1 MKGVIL
7 AGGTGSRLEPL
18 TRITN
23 KHLLPVYDRP
33 MVTYAIEALAGAGI
47 DEIMLVTGAEH
58 AEDFFRVLGNGHE
71 YGIRWLA
78 YAYQERAGGIAD
90 ALALARPFV
99 GDGRVVVMLADNV
112 YGEPVRPFVERFLA
126 QEEGARVVLA
136 RVNEREHLR
145 HLGVPRLDDGRI
157 VDIVEKPK
165 QAESRLATIGM
176 YYFRTS
182 DKLFDAIDRVLA
194 APPSL
199 NNEYFIA
206 DAIQVM
212 IAEGARL
219 EPHVVQR
226 WEDTGTPDYTLSAH
240 RYLLDRSGSQA
251 RAREGV
257 TIVPPVFIADDAE
270 VRESVIGPYVTVEAG
285 CRVER
290 AVLADCILD
299 EKSVVENQVLTRS
312 LLGRRARLVSA
323 PTSANVGD
331 DAALTPP
338 TPDPLPTL

>member
-157 VDIVEKPK
+157 VDIVEKP
-165 QAESRLATIGM
+165 A
-176 YYFRTS
+176 
-182 DKLFDAIDRVLA
+182 D
-194 APPSL
+194 PPSPYAVTGL
-199 NNEYFIA
+199 YCYDARVWGVVAGLEPSERGELEITDVNNWYVERGLMEF
-206 DAIQVM
+206 DT
-212 IAEGARL
+212 AEGFWGDAG
-219 EPHVVQR
+219 ESIDAYYAVVD
-226 WEDTGTPDYTLSAH
+226 W
-240 RYLLDRSGSQA
+240 
-251 RAREGV
+251 
-257 TIVPPVFIADDAE
+257 
-270 VRESVIGPYVTVEAG
+270 VR
-285 CRVER
+285 
-290 AVLADCILD
+290 
-299 EKSVVENQVLTRS
+299 
-312 LLGRRARLVSA
+312 GRGR
-323 PTSANVGD
+323 
-331 DAALTPP
+331 
-338 TPDPLPTL
+338 

>member
-1 MKGVIL
+1 MKIVIPLAGLGTRMRPHTHSKAKPMVRLAGKPILGHLLDWVVTDDVDEVIL
-7 AGGTGSRLEPL
+7 IISPHQTDVEPYAYSATTKPL
-18 TRITN
+18 RIVVQDQPRGQADAIARVRNHVDGPILILFSDT
-23 KHLLPVYDRP
+23 LAD
-33 MVTYAIEALAGAGI
+33 VTFDHLAGVTSDGLIYVKEIPDPSRMGI
-47 DEIMLVTGAEH
+47 VI
-58 AEDFFRVLGNGHE
+58 
-71 YGIRWLA
+71 
-78 YAYQERAGGIAD
+78 
-90 ALALARPFV
+90 
-99 GDGRVVVMLADNV
+99 
-112 YGEPVRPFVERFLA
+112 VR
-126 QEEGARVVLA
+126 
-136 RVNEREHLR
+136 
-145 HLGVPRLDDGRI
+145 DGRI

-212 IAEGARL
+212 IAERARL

-290 AVLADCILD
+290 AVLSDCILD

-323 PTSANVGD
+323 PTAANVGD